1 MSQKIIKKPLIIS
14 FVNQKGGVGKTTTAV
29 NLGASLAE
37 LKKKILIIDFDPQG
51 NASTAVGMKNN
62 QREVNIYEVIV
73 DKIRIQDSI
82 KKTEIKNLDIISSTL
97 DLAASEF
104 ELQKITDWQYILKSK
119 LEELKQDYDYIF
131 IDCPPSLGILTINSL
146 VASNS
151 VLIPLQ
157 CEFFALE
164 GVSHLIETIQRIKS
178 YLNRNLYI
186 EGVLLTMYD
195 KRINLSRLIE
205 RDVRKHLGDIVYDTI
220 IPRNISLA
228 ESTSHGIPVILYNQN
243 SVGSESY
250 LIFAKEF
257 LKKSIN
263 NLQINFN
270 KVTENFIEAI

>member
-62 QREVNIYEVIV
+62 QREVNIYDVIV

>member
-1 MSQKIIKKPLIIS
+1 
-14 FVNQKGGVGKTTTAV
+14 
-29 NLGASLAE
+29 
-37 LKKKILIIDFDPQG
+37 
-51 NASTAVGMKNN
+51 MKNN
-62 QREVNIYEVIV
+62 QREVNIYDVIV